1 MSDLSDME
9 TNLVQQALRASAAA
23 RKLGEPVVQAIV
35 LYNTRDL
42 AKTPVYDPAWFE
54 GWTYYDSLDEA
65 CEDNGI
71 DKDAIQRRCRDDYMS
86 FNDGKKPDKVT
97 LAKWVDSDIENK
109 LLKSFCL
116 LYVGD
121 FWEVSVALRPRGVD
135 EEKED
140 YVMFE
145 GELSQRVD
153 GKWALSGEL
162 PSLLKLGKDDQI
174 MFVSNDMQE
183 KFGNINCVTS
193 AEHSFR
199 NTFDLI
205 TIYVK
210 RAGGQWEYLCAPL
223 DAKDFDPHYPDA
235 DFQQIL
241 DLVHEGHTVR
251 YKTLVDRSADYGSNV
266 YCRWE
271 IVN

>member
-9 TNLVQQALRASAAA
+9 TKLVQQALRASASA

-71 DKDAIQRRCRDDYMS
+71 DKNAIRKRRMDFYMACH
-86 FNDGKKPDKVT
+86 DGEMPDTET
-97 LAKWVDSDIENK
+97 LNERVNSGLENQ
-109 LLKSFCL
+109 LFDSFCV

-121 FWEVSVALRPRGVD
+121 LWDRSVAVRPRGVD
-135 EEKED
+135 EEKDD
-140 YVMFE
+140 YVMFD
-145 GELSQRVD
+145 GELRQLED
-153 GKWALSGEL
+153 GKWSLHGKL
-162 PSLLKLGKDDQI
+162 PKLLKLGENDKI
-174 MFVSNDMQE
+174 MFVSNAMDE

-193 AEHSFR
+193 AQYGFR
-199 NTFDLI
+199 NTFELI

-210 RAGGQWEYLCAPL
+210 RAGGQWEYLCEPL
-223 DAKDFDPHYPDA
+223 SGKDFDPHYPDD

-241 DLVHEGHTVR
+241 DLLYEWRWVR
-251 YKTLVDRSADYGSNV
+251 YKTLVDQSADDDSNV

>member
-9 TNLVQQALRASAAA
+9 TYIVQQALRASAAA
-23 RKLGEPVVQAIV
+23 RKLGESVVQAIV

-42 AKTPVYDPAWFE
+42 GKSSVYDPAWFE
-54 GWTYYDSLDEA
+54 GWTYYDSLDAA
-65 CEDNGI
+65 CEENGI
-71 DKDAIQRRCRDDYMS
+71 DKDAIQRRCRDSYMS
-86 FNDGKKPDKVT
+86 FNSGKKPDKDT
-97 LAKWVDSDIENK
+97 LDKWVESDVESK
-109 LLKSFCL
+109 LFKSFCV

-121 FWEVSVALRPRGVD
+121 FWELSVALRPRGVD

-145 GELSQRVD
+145 GELSRRVD
-153 GKWALSGEL
+153 GKWALHGEL
-162 PSLLKLGKDDQI
+162 PSLLKLGSDDQI

-193 AEHSFR
+193 AEYGIR

-223 DAKDFDPHYPDA
+223 DAKDFDPHYPNA

-241 DLVHEGHTVR
+241 DLVYEGHTVR
-251 YKTLVDRSADYGSNV
+251 YQTLVDRSADDDGIV
-266 YCRWE
+266 YCRWKK
-271 IVN
+271 